1 MEKFLI
7 FDKTIISDLI
17 LSLLII
23 SILWLIRRIF
33 IKYIVQKFDT
43 VDLRYKWQKA
53 SYYIVVL
60 IGLIIIVP
68 LWFGAL
74 SSLGTFLGIITAGV
88 AIALKDLLVNF
99 VGWFFILI
107 RKPFQVGDRIQ
118 IGDLKGDVIDLRL
131 FQFSVMEVGGWVY
144 AEQSTGRIVHI
155 PNGIVFI
162 QPQANYT
169 IGFKYIWDEIPILVT
184 FESDWKKAKN
194 ILQQVLERN
203 ALHMSD
209 DAENQIKEA
218 AKTYMIYYNKLTP
231 IVYTSIKD
239 SGVELTMRFLCN
251 PRSRRNTEEEIFEDV
266 LQEFAKC
273 SDIDFA
279 YPTQRFYNNQN
290 EGKPG
295 KS

>member
-1 MEKFLI
+1 MEKFLT
-7 FDKTIISDLI
+7 FNKAIISDLI
-17 LSLLII
+17 ISLLII
-23 SILWLIRRIF
+23 AVLWLIRRIF

-43 VDLRYKWQKA
+43 VNIRYKWQKS

-107 RKPFQVGDRIQ
+107 RKPFMVGDRIQ

-131 FQFSVMEVGGWVY
+131 FQFSVMEVGAWVN

-155 PNGIVFI
+155 PNGIVFV

-184 FESDWKKAKN
+184 FESDWQKAKKV
-194 ILQQVLERN
+194 LQQVLERN

-251 PRSRRNTEEEIFEDV
+251 PRSRRNTEEKIFEDV
-266 LQEFAKC
+266 LLEFAKC

-279 YPTQRFYNNQN
+279 YPTQRFYNNQD